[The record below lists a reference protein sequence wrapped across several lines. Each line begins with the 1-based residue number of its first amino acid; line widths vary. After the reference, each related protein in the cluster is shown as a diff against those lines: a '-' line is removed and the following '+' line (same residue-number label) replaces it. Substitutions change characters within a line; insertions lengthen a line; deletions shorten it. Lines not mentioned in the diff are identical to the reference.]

1 VGLVQYASASAD
13 LSNDQPDCGANEAVL
28 DTPVCEAPTEPS
40 IGSVD
45 VNDMNS
51 IKFTL
56 DPPSTGRRCKV
67 SLREWG
73 GTDVSYL
80 GITKLTEDCSSV
92 IFDARDVGQ
101 STWPDNQMYSID
113 YYKYTLGKDIE
124 TDNPDCIGLGVSQTL
139 TKPGLTSL
147 SATFIRFQRP
157 NPTTLRVR
165 LDGNSFNPFRF
176 GVCEVVMQKYN
187 GVDLVAPISRFGKC
201 YGDFDFSVDA
211 SITSASVPNGI
222 DFSYSFYPDGNIFTG
237 SPLVLGSTQRYS
249 VTSSLECSSGITYTE
264 EPIGTYIFE
273 RQVPA
278 PSTGKCT
285 LVIGGTVERDWPG
298 CDPIELTYYELGGLL
313 NSSPPG
319 TAVSIG
325 YKYYEDPSSQTS
337 CTSGTILMTPY
348 IYYPFAV
355 LALYKDSISLALG
368 TPNGAYYNGLT
379 FDATVNFYGSN
390 PTAQASVTVASA
402 SGVSTFTAVH
412 GSNNIVM
419 VPGQSYLVELVIT
432 DPSNGNQ
439 VTGKSGRVALL
450 PADPPL
456 FSQSALPPSVILNG
470 TDCVI
475 VSWTTPSDPTGA
487 PIECYEVTQTQTPI
501 AGGSTATMIVRT
513 CAASERLI
521 PWTEICSLQSNA
533 LYQYTINAVSKQ
545 QAGFTQLPAQTT
557 STVQFSL
564 NDLSADKAA
573 VYSTTVNP
581 QSNTYTAGSFPTLS
595 IASASDGNGAT
606 PTMKLFV
613 GMLVNRGNL
622 DTSTRTV
629 MQYGIITGTVK

>member
-1 VGLVQYASASAD
+1 
-13 LSNDQPDCGANEAVL
+13 
-28 DTPVCEAPTEPS
+28 
-40 IGSVD
+40 
-45 VNDMNS
+45 
-51 IKFTL
+51 
-56 DPPSTGRRCKV
+56 
-67 SLREWG
+67 
-73 GTDVSYL
+73 
-80 GITKLTEDCSSV
+80 
-92 IFDARDVGQ
+92 
-101 STWPDNQMYSID
+101 
-113 YYKYTLGKDIE
+113 
-124 TDNPDCIGLGVSQTL
+124 
-139 TKPGLTSL
+139 
-147 SATFIRFQRP
+147 
-157 NPTTLRVR
+157 
-165 LDGNSFNPFRF
+165 
-176 GVCEVVMQKYN
+176 
-187 GVDLVAPISRFGKC
+187 
-201 YGDFDFSVDA
+201 
-211 SITSASVPNGI
+211 
-222 DFSYSFYPDGNIFTG
+222 
-237 SPLVLGSTQRYS
+237 
-249 VTSSLECSSGITYTE
+249 
-264 EPIGTYIFE
+264 
-273 RQVPA
+273 
-278 PSTGKCT
+278 
-285 LVIGGTVERDWPG
+285 
-298 CDPIELTYYELGGLL
+298 
-313 NSSPPG
+313 
-319 TAVSIG
+319 
-325 YKYYEDPSSQTS
+325 
-337 CTSGTILMTPY
+337 MTPY